1 MSYTAAFKLQMVK
14 RMVGPGAVSAAAL
27 ARQVGVSQP
36 TLSQWLR
43 EANRVAAMTP
53 PPEEKKPAAPSGPKK
68 WTPEEKLRVLAATQ
82 GLAGEEL
89 GAVLRSEGLHEAQ
102 LKEWQQAAAGA
113 LAGTSAEPLPAK
125 ERKRL
130 AAAEKR
136 VKELERE
143 LQRKEK
149 ALAETAALLVL
160 EKKLQAMGWDQRH
173 QEDEDDSGDEKSE
186 R

>member
-1 MSYTAAFKLQMVK
+1 MPYTDAFKTQMVK

-53 PPEEKKPAAPSGPKK
+53 PPEEKKPTVPAGPKK
-68 WTPEEKLRVLAATQ
+68 WTPEEKLRVLAAIQ
-82 GLAGEEL
+82 GLTGEEL
-89 GAVLRSEGLHEAQ
+89 GALLRSEGLHEAQ
-102 LKEWQQAAAGA
+102 LREWQQAAEGA
-113 LAGTSAEPLPAK
+113 LSGTSTEPLPAK

-130 AAAEKR
+130 AAAEKG

-143 LQRKEK
+143 LHRKEK

-160 EKKLQAMGWDQRH
+160 KRKLQAIGWDERPR
-173 QEDEDDSGDEKSE
+173 EGEDDAADEKSE
-186 R
+186 K

>member
-1 MSYTAAFKLQMVK
+1 MPYTDAFKTQMVK
-14 RMVGPGAVSAAAL
+14 RMVGPSGVSAATL

-43 EANRVAAMTP
+43 AANRVAAMTP
-53 PPEEKKPAAPSGPKK
+53 PSDEKKPALPPGPKK
-68 WTPEEKLRVLAATQ
+68 WTPEEKLRVLAAAQ
-82 GLAGEEL
+82 ELKGEEL
-89 GAVLRSEGLHEAQ
+89 GALLRGEGLHEAQ
-102 LKEWQQAAAGA
+102 LREWQQAAAGA
-113 LAGTSAEPLPAK
+113 LSGTASEPLPAK

-143 LQRKEK
+143 LHRKEK

-160 EKKLQAMGWDQRH
+160 EKKLQAMGWDERH
-173 QEDEDDSGDEKSE
+173 LADEDDSGDEKSE
-186 R
+186 K

>member
-1 MSYTAAFKLQMVK
+1 MPYTDGFKLQMVK

-43 EANRVAAMTP
+43 EAHKLAAMTH
-53 PPEEKKPAAPSGPKK
+53 PPEEKKPAVPAAPKK
-68 WTPEEKLRVLAATQ
+68 WTPEEKLRVLVAAQ
-82 GLAGEEL
+82 GLTGEAL
-89 GAVLRSEGLHEAQ
+89 GALLRGEGLHEEK
-102 LKEWQQAAAGA
+102 LKEWQQALGGAATEA
-113 LAGTSAEPLPAK
+113 LPAK
-125 ERKRL
+125 ERRRL

-143 LQRKEK
+143 LRRKEK

-160 EKKLQAMGWDQRH
+160 EKKLQATGWDERH
-173 QEDEDDSGDEKSE
+173 LDDEDDAADEKHE
-186 R
+186 K